1 MMLLEGFSP
10 EVQNHIAA
18 NIRDA
23 GRLIRE
29 HGKSYRDT
37 VDSAGRICAMEAI
50 ARASGVGSASPT
62 FVSLNEA
69 TGEYERG
76 FNEGE
81 WEAFANSPEVTAFAQ
96 FLLFTGRAT
105 LVHEDETYT
114 QVISQFSDD
123 RREDEVIEAFFAC
136 ADSLEV

>member
-1 MMLLEGFSP
+1 MLEGFSP
-10 EVQNHIAA
+10 EVQNHIAG

-29 HGKSYRDT
+29 HGKSYGET
-37 VDSAGRICAMEAI
+37 VDSAGQICAMEAI

-81 WEAFANSPEVTAFAQ
+81 WEEFASSPDVTAFAQ

-123 RREDEVIEAFFAC
+123 SREDEVVEAFLAC
-136 ADSLEV
+136 ADSLEVR